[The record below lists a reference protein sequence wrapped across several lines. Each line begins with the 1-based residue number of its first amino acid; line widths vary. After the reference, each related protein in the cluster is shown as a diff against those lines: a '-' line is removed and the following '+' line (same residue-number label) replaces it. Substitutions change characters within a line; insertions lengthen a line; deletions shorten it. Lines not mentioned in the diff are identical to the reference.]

1 MQYRHFR
8 SAGSFLLTA
17 FLLAAVCCGHGC
29 ARRVYRVAN
38 LPPEFYAPATLD
50 LEAINLSG
58 LADQS
63 ISAEVIQP
71 GDVLEVTMV
80 TDYSKLTTTTTPVRV
95 TDDGSIVVPLVGRM
109 GVSGLEIEQAEQLIN
124 AQSIARGVFRN
135 PCITVTM
142 KQCHTSKVTVVGAVN
157 KPGTHVLP
165 RGSTSLMAALLAA
178 GGLSKD
184 AGTEVEIRHTDSRS
198 VARAMSQPHISPA
211 GSDGAASP
219 VAYEQAAAPAVTKV
233 DLAAAT
239 VGAMKVPDLS
249 DGDVVHVSKRTLPPV
264 HVIGLVKQPGE
275 FPYPPDQ
282 ELRVLDALALAGGCS
297 NPVAEKVLVIRH
309 PPNSAEPVRIEVSIQ
324 AAKNGRDNL
333 ALAPGDTVSVEQTA
347 MTAAADVIRTF
358 FRVSLGG
365 SLSWF

>member
-1 MQYRHFR
+1 M
-8 SAGSFLLTA
+8 LTA
-17 FLLAAVCCGHGC
+17 FLLAAVCSVHGC
-29 ARRVYRVAN
+29 SQRVYRVAN
-38 LPPEFYAPATLD
+38 LPPEFHAPATMD

-80 TDYSKLTTTTTPVRV
+80 TNYKEFATTATPVRV
-95 TDDGSIVVPLVGRM
+95 ADDGCIVVPLVGRM
-109 GVSGLEIEQAEQLIN
+109 GVSGLEIEQVEQLIN
-124 AQSIARGVFRN
+124 TQSIARGIFRN
-135 PCITVTM
+135 PCITVMM

-157 KPGTHVLP
+157 NPGTHALP

-178 GGLSKD
+178 GGLNKD

-198 VARAMSQPHISPA
+198 IARAMSQPHNPLA
-211 GSDGAASP
+211 GADGAASP
-219 VAYEQAAAPAVTKV
+219 VAYEQAAVPAVTKV

-239 VGAMKVPDLS
+239 VGAMKVPDLG

-264 HVIGLVKQPGE
+264 HVIGLVRTPGE

-309 PPNSAEPVRIEVSIQ
+309 PPNSAEPVRIEISIQ

-347 MTAAADVIRTF
+347 ITATADVIRTF
-358 FRVSLGG
+358 IRFSVGG
-365 SLSWF
+365 TLSWF